1 MPELPGLVHIIDMV
15 YIVNSE
21 PLSVFYNPGKSMEF
35 TDICLQRV
43 YIRQCDRCV
52 VELLKERMG
61 GGCLVNKMCWDTV
74 NFYNSVVLNYIF
86 FWGIL
91 SFTG

>member
-43 YIRQCDRCV
+43 P
-52 VELLKERMG
+52 
-61 GGCLVNKMCWDTV
+61 
-74 NFYNSVVLNYIF
+74 
-86 FWGIL
+86 GIY
-91 SFTG
+91 SPV